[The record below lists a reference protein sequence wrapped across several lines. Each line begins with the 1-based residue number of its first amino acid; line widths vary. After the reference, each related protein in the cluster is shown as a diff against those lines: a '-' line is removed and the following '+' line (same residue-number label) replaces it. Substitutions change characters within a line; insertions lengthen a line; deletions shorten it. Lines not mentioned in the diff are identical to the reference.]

1 MTLTHDKSFPGPEAD
16 APWLAGIQEEQG
28 RTWAP
33 SPYLHLGPDAIH
45 NPHTGLELRSGD
57 AGFAYLR
64 RWMQDGSLPV
74 AEPTDAMSGYV
85 QDRWLVP
92 SDHRLD
98 YEYHLKYVQLEA
110 HTVCNQS
117 CYFCPVSIAPR
128 EAHSME
134 MDFYRDIARQVAE
147 LDQPI
152 EAVFMIAYNEPT
164 ADPRFVEQVQVLRE
178 AGLPPATLTNG
189 SGLTPKRVDQL
200 IELGGLRF
208 LSINLSTLDR
218 ERYAEDR
225 GKDQL
230 PLVLRNL
237 DYAQNRPVADQM
249 DIVVLGTGD
258 EVHQRDF
265 EEIQERFEGT
275 RFTAKHFVVNDR
287 AGYLEVGMI
296 GDGVDRRLGGCD
308 YMGSRPI
315 QHIHINPYGQLLLCC
330 QDYDEKEVLGDL
342 REQSL
347 AEILVSEPFA
357 RARRMVYGLEEAPAS
372 YICRNCKYSLTR

>member
-1 MTLTHDKSFPGPEAD
+1 MTLTEDKSFPGPDAD
-16 APWLAGIQEEQG
+16 APWLLPVEEDRA

-45 NPHTGLELRSGD
+45 NPHTGLELRPGD
-57 AGFAYLR
+57 AGYTYLR
-64 RWMQDGSLPV
+64 RWMEAGSRSI
-74 AEPTDAMSGYV
+74 AEPTDLMSGYV
-85 QDRWLVP
+85 QDGWLVP

-98 YEYHLKYVQLEA
+98 YQYHLRYVQLEA

-128 EAHSME
+128 EAHSMS

-147 LDQPI
+147 LGEPI

-208 LSINLSTLDR
+208 LSINLSTLNR
-218 ERYAEDR
+218 ERYAADR

-237 DYAQNRPVADQM
+237 DYAQSRPVADQM

-265 EEIQERFEGT
+265 EEIEARFADT
-275 RFTAKHFVVNDR
+275 RFSAKYFVVNDR

-347 AEILVSEPFA
+347 REILVSEEFA
-357 RARRMVYGLEEAPAS
+357 RARRQVYGLEEAPAS